1 MNEVKLTG
9 TLVYDPQRVGFK
21 KTHKMRTLIA
31 MVRPGDMAEYYE
43 KLIQKVYGPWAVLH
57 RPMYGYH
64 VTVVSG
70 KEKVTDMSVWKKYE
84 GEQVEL
90 SYDIESLQKNW
101 SFWNFRVRC
110 DRFKDIRSE
119 LKMNP
124 DYHFHLTIGRDDTN
138 IISCDRLG
146 HRDMRCTDMRIIY
159 SDRNPVSLQVKIS
172 EALAKIPK
180 IGGNQELVKELK
192 FLKRFPKLNNEDATQ
207 IVKRHIPN
215 PIETEKEW
223 EKKVFELF
231 GEIK

>member
-1 MNEVKLTG
+1 
-9 TLVYDPQRVGFK
+9 
-21 KTHKMRTLIA
+21 
-31 MVRPGDMAEYYE
+31 
-43 KLIQKVYGPWAVLH
+43 
-57 RPMYGYH
+57 MYGYH

-70 KEKVTDMSVWKKYE
+70 KEGVPDMSAWKKYE

-101 SFWNFRVRC
+101 SFWNFRVQC
-110 DRFKDIRSE
+110 DRFKEIRSE
-119 LKMNP
+119 LKMKP

-138 IISCDRLG
+138 IISRAHIPDVRA
-146 HRDMRCTDMRIIY
+146 RIHDVRIY
-159 SDRNPVSLQVKIS
+159 YSSKNFVDLQAKLS

-192 FLKRFPKLNNEDATQ
+192 FVKQFPKLSDEDAIQ
-207 IVKRHIPN
+207 IIKRHIPN

-231 GEIK
+231 GEVK